1 MDKFVA
7 LTASGIAY
15 GAILALVALGFV
27 VLYKATGVVNF
38 AHGDLVTLGA
48 YVAVW
53 AVVDMGLPIVF
64 GYLATLVLM
73 FVAGVALERVAHAP
87 LRKRPPIAVVIATLA
102 AAIAIRGVI
111 ALWQGSTPRALPG
124 PVGNNSINI
133 AGAAIAQQ
141 RLIIVGV
148 AALAVVLLI
157 LVFQRTSFGRSVRAL
172 ASDVETAR
180 LQGVRTRLI
189 AMLSFGISAVLAAL
203 AGILVAPL
211 STIDLNFGFT
221 LMVTAFGAV
230 VLGGFTNLGA
240 VVIGAL
246 MIGLIQQLVGGYLV
260 PDYASTLPFILL
272 FAVIAIRP
280 SGLVAL
286 QRSRV

>member
-53 AVVDMGLPIVF
+53 AVVDMGMPIVF

-73 FVAGVALERVAHAP
+73 FGAGVALERVAHAP

-148 AALAVVLLI
+148 AAFAVVVLI

-203 AGILVAPL
+203 AGVLVAPL

-246 MIGLIQQLVGGYLV
+246 MIGLIQQLVGGYLL